1 MKRFLSILF
10 LQLFLL
16 NVHTAGAAGMQ
27 QPQVTADTTINEA
40 EEDEAIE
47 DILKKRTPPPKE
59 KVQYFS
65 QVTKYGFK
73 NLFAKYN
80 YNPLLPY
87 SSQINPNAESYMQD
101 YLNAHS
107 KSLLQMKNWGQ
118 PYFNLIDNILS
129 QYGLPRELKYVA
141 VIESNLK
148 TGATSWVGAAGPW
161 QFMPET
167 ARQYGLV
174 VNGYIDER
182 RDYIKSTHAAARYL
196 LNSYKVYHDW
206 LLVLASYNGGL
217 GNVNKAIRNSGSKNF
232 WSLQY
237 YLPGESRNYVKKFI
251 ATHYVMEGSGGV
263 TTAGGSFNPSF
274 DIGGGANPYDIK
286 PNLTDEEKEF
296 ATTQSITG
304 KFNSLIISKNLAMD
318 IVTFNR
324 YNPDFDNMMSLNGNY
339 DLRLPS
345 DKMQLFLANKYVIL
359 NECVQLLLGDS
370 PEPPQNQP
378 TTYPSPK
385 KKKRKDYSSTFII
398 ADAFNRLSSYSNTG
412 LLL

>member
-1 MKRFLSILF
+1 MKKNLSIILLLMF
-10 LQLFLL
+10 L
-16 NVHTAGAAGMQ
+16 HTAQAGKIMEIQ
-27 QPQVTADTTINEA
+27 QPPIAADTTIINET
-40 EEDEAIE
+40 EEEELIE

-87 SSQINPNAESYMQD
+87 SSQVNPNAESYMQD
-101 YLNAHS
+101 YLNVHS

-161 QFMPET
+161 QFMPAT

-174 VNGYIDER
+174 VNAYVDER
-182 RDYIKSTHAAARYL
+182 RDYVKSTHAAARYL

-251 ATHYVMEGSGGV
+251 ATHYVMEGAGGV
-263 TTAGGSFNPSF
+263 TTHGTGGFAL
-274 DIGGGANPYDIK
+274 GGANPYDTK
-286 PNLTDEEKEF
+286 PNLTEEEKEF
-296 ATTQSITG
+296 ASTQSITG
-304 KFNSLIISKNLAMD
+304 KFNSLVISKNLSMD

-324 YNPDFDNMMSLNGNY
+324 YNPDFDNTMSINGNY

-345 DKMQLFLANKYVIL
+345 DKMQLFLAIKYVIL
-359 NECVQLLLGDS
+359 NESVQLLLGDN
-370 PEPPQNQP
+370 PEPPPNQS

-385 KKKRKDYSSTFII
+385 KSKRKS
-398 ADAFNRLSSYSNTG
+398 
-412 LLL
+412 

>member
-1 MKRFLSILF
+1 MKRFLYILSF
-10 LQLFLL
+10 QFLL
-16 NVHTAGAAGMQ
+16 QTAQAGSNMAMQ
-27 QPQVTADTTINEA
+27 QPQISTDTTIIDDKQ
-40 EEDEAIE
+40 EDEAIE
-47 DILKKRTPPPKE
+47 DVLKKRTPPPKE
-59 KVQYFS
+59 KVIYFS

-73 NLFAKYN
+73 NLFSKYN

-87 SSQINPNAESYMQD
+87 ASQVNPNAESYMQD
-101 YLNAHS
+101 YLQAHS

-182 RDYIKSTHAAARYL
+182 RDYVKSTHAAARYL

-251 ATHYVMEGSGGV
+251 ATHYVMEGAGGV
-263 TTAGGSFNPSF
+263 TTQGTGGAFNPGIDPS
-274 DIGGGANPYDIK
+274 GGANPYDIK
-286 PNLTDEEKEF
+286 PKLTEEEKEF
-296 ATTQSITG
+296 ASTQTISG
-304 KFNSLIISKNLAMD
+304 KFNSLVISKNLMMD
-318 IVTFNR
+318 IITFNR
-324 YNPDFDNMMSLNGNY
+324 YNPDFDNMMSINGNY

-345 DKMQLFLANKYVIL
+345 DKMQLFIANKYVIL
-359 NECVQLLLGDS
+359 NECVQLLLGDN
-370 PEPPQNQP
+370 PEPPANQS
-378 TTYPSPK
+378 TTYPAPK
-385 KKKRKDYSSTFII
+385 KSKRK
-398 ADAFNRLSSYSNTG
+398 NG
-412 LLL
+412 K